1 MQTYVEGYYFDGQTA
16 TRHQATVHLTPS
28 GLQIRIEGDNL
39 LWWPYEEIRHS
50 PHSYSEGQVGLER
63 GKDISELLLV
73 PGPLFFQGLKAIA
86 PETGKKFNDPTR
98 RKNWLMVTLVSVLGV
113 AGITTILYFQG
124 IPAMASLM
132 ASHVPVSWEEH
143 LGQAVVRHLAPPEK
157 RCLDPTGGEIIHKI
171 VNQLTASYSGNPYTF
186 RVIVVN
192 DPIVNAFAA
201 PGGYI
206 IIFCGLIKQTKTA
219 EELAGVLAH
228 EMQHTLHRHGTR
240 AILQHASTKLL
251 LSAMVGD
258 SRGAMT
264 YGLEGARILGM
275 LRYSRQ
281 NEEEADRDGIRMA
294 AASGIDPT
302 GLVTF
307 FEGIKKKESFRL
319 PAYLSTHPD
328 LEERIDRL
336 KRLAAESPGRLTKLL
351 PDYNW
356 QDLQGICKKHSLP

>member
-16 TRHQATVHLTPS
+16 VRHQATVHITPS
-28 GLQIRIEGDNL
+28 GLQIRIEGGSM
-39 LWWPYEEIRHS
+39 LWWPYEEIRQS
-50 PHSYSEGQVGLER
+50 PHSYSKGQVGLER
-63 GKDISELLLV
+63 GEDIFELLLV
-73 PGPLFFQGLKAIA
+73 PSPLFLQGLKAMA
-86 PETGKKFNDPTR
+86 PEIGRKFNDPTR
-98 RKNWLMVTLVSVLGV
+98 RKNWLVVTLLSVVGV

-157 RCLDPTGGEIIHKI
+157 RCIDPTGEEIIHKI
-171 VNQLTASYSGNPYTF
+171 VKQLTASYSKNPYTF

-192 DPIVNAFAA
+192 DPIVNALAA

-206 IIFCGLIKQTKTA
+206 IIFSGLIKQTKAA

-251 LSAMVGD
+251 LSAMIGD
-258 SRGAMT
+258 ARGAMT

-294 AASGIDPT
+294 AASGIEPT

-307 FEGIKKKESFRL
+307 FEGIRKEESIRL

-328 LEERIDRL
+328 LEERIGRL
-336 KRLAAESPGRLTKLL
+336 KRLAEGFPGKSTKLL

-356 QDLQGICKKHSLP
+356 QDLQGVCKKDSTP